1 MLRMLHNNN
10 TEAYFY
16 LMVLLNKDSYFIDF
30 NEIEQV
36 FNLCFYVVMQF

>member
-10 TEAYFY
+10 SEAYFY
-16 LMVLLNKDSYFIDF
+16 QMVLLNKDSYFIDF

-36 FNLCFYVVMQF
+36 FYLCFYVVM

>member
-30 NEIEQV
+30 Y
-36 FNLCFYVVMQF
+36 LCFYVVM